1 MKPRGIW
8 IAIGTILVIGSLSTD
23 YVRKRTSGIEE
34 SAVAVSENAS
44 VCAGDFSAREGTAAE
59 DFVQDF
65 SMDRKR
71 STDVRSQALKPDGGD
86 LPGQEEK
93 KQNMEKLS
101 PATASESG
109 KSVIVDQGT
118 DTAPDPPEENPSL
131 TQEETVWSE
140 IPREEEDIIDNPL
153 LIRLQE
159 LDGQIAANQYR
170 ESENTTG
177 SRKASSE
184 NEWMLWETELQ
195 RILRILKEQMDP
207 QEQEALMHEQI
218 EWMKSREE
226 EAVNASQKELGGTM
240 EVVNY
245 NRSRAQRTRSRA
257 YELAEAYADL
267 FRE

>member
-8 IAIGTILVIGSLSTD
+8 IAIGMILVIGILSTD
-23 YVRKRTSGIEE
+23 YVKKRTSGIEE
-34 SAVAVSENAS
+34 SAVAVSKNAS
-44 VCAGDFSAREGTAAE
+44 VFAGDFSARESTKAE

-86 LPGQEEK
+86 SPDAEDK

-109 KSVIVDQGT
+109 KAVIVGQGA
-118 DTAPDPPEENPSL
+118 DTAPEPPEESPSL

-140 IPREEEDIIDNPL
+140 LPREEEDIENPV

-159 LDGQIAANQYR
+159 LDGQIAANQFR

-195 RILRILKEQMDP
+195 RILGILKEKLEP

-240 EVVNY
+240 EEVNY
-245 NRSRAQRTRSRA
+245 NRSRAKRTRSRA